1 MTTGRLSE
9 TAFPLFYASNRVV
22 LVSPLVAETLS
33 QTEALADIDFLLL
46 NSDGAISKLEEAE
59 ATPEHYLNAVGA
71 PVGVKALIVEEG
83 LAQSAHAW
91 GSWFEEQTQRTSPTI
106 EVLSGSFAVQDV
118 FAAIAKSMV
127 ADAKATRA
135 LSARTERDLVALRW
149 DYEQSLINL
158 EKARRVVRGAGFDT
172 KYATMSIPPGTGT
185 IGTDKA
191 VDAKSGAFK
200 VRYVMP
206 CDAAGLL
213 GISLHIA
220 QSPDEGLDGELA
232 ISLTRIVDGQS
243 LGHAQLKYGD
253 ISKGWSYLELEKPL
267 AGSFGDCELTIVWRQ
282 SEDGLGPVLSLS
294 DLETEARG
302 GEVGSVQLP
311 AMQIWSGFTLGEF
324 SKDNPLVPRNR
335 DTHQA
340 GFVDLLTYGGIIGP
354 KGTTDEAFLELSD
367 TWVQT
372 HLQPGAVVGIHIP
385 DLVPPTVSAVE
396 VTCQTAHEAGPPA
409 LYMVAICD
417 ADRSPNPHVWADL
430 LSAISAGEREHVGH
444 DAEAGMSWS
453 VSLVT
458 PGEPVQISL
467 NVPPG
472 QPGVQPYQLICAAM
486 SATDQVEYGWCRWHD
501 VKVSYRVDS
510 VAPVAARVEPTLLQR
525 MRSLKFPEIAEQLEY
540 LAGQTNLNQQT
551 DQLGFSPMIISEDNG
566 SLQTHPL
573 LENISA
579 ALYRK
584 GAPAGTTRVACDVE
598 TAHEHSPDFCYLLVL
613 LPSSIEDKYDAV
625 NDLVNRNIGQGV
637 SVQFGHDKD
646 TGAHFFARHL
656 SALEVQQVA
665 IDLMAPL
672 CEPYDIVV
680 AALPVHGMVNYGWC
694 RWVTLNISSAI
705 EAQSEFSMPPIA
717 E

>member
-22 LVSPLVAETLS
+22 IVSPSVAEVLS
-33 QTEALADIDFLLL
+33 QAEMLADIDFLLI
-46 NSDGAISKLEEAE
+46 NSDGALSKLEEAD
-59 ATPEHYLNAVGA
+59 ANPAKYLNAVGA
-71 PVGVKALIVEEG
+71 PIGVKALIVEEG

-91 GSWFEEQTQRTSPTI
+91 GAWFEGQTQRTSPAI
-106 EVLSGSFAVQDV
+106 EVLSGNFAAQEV
-118 FAAIAKSMV
+118 FAAIARSMV

-172 KYATMSIPPGTGT
+172 KYATMSIPAGAGT
-185 IGTDKA
+185 IRTDKA
-191 VDAKSGAFK
+191 ADARSGPFK
-200 VRYVMP
+200 MRYAMP

-213 GISLHIA
+213 GISLHFA
-220 QSPDEGLDGELA
+220 ESPDEGLDGQLT
-232 ISLTRIVDGQS
+232 ISLARIVDGQS
-243 LGHAQLKYGD
+243 LGQARLKYTD
-253 ISKGWSYLELEKPL
+253 VSKGWSYLELEKPL
-267 AGSFGDCELTIVWRQ
+267 AGSFGDCELTIVWDQ
-282 SEDGLGPVLSLS
+282 SEDGQGPVLSLS
-294 DLETEARG
+294 ELETEARG
-302 GEVGSVQLP
+302 GEEGSVQLP

-324 SKDNPLVPRNR
+324 SQGNPLVPCNR

-340 GFVDLLTYGGIIGP
+340 GFVDLLTYGGVIGP
-354 KGTTDEAFLELSD
+354 EGTPDEAFLELSD

-372 HLQPGAVVGIHIP
+372 HLQPGGVVGIQVP

-417 ADRSPNPHVWADL
+417 ADKSPTMNIWAEL
-430 LSAISAGEREHVGH
+430 LSAINAGEREHVGH
-444 DAEAGMSWS
+444 DAEAGMFWS

-458 PGEPVQISL
+458 PGQPEQIYLSVPSGEP
-467 NVPPG
+467 G
-472 QPGVQPYQLICAAM
+472 ARPYRLICAAM
-486 SATDQVEYGWCRWHD
+486 SATGKVEYGWCRWHD
-501 VKVSYRVDS
+501 VKVSYQVDS
-510 VAPVAARVEPTLLQR
+510 VTPVAARVEPMLLQR

-540 LAGQTNLNQQT
+540 LAGQTKLNQQT

-579 ALYRK
+579 ALYRE

-613 LPSSIEDKYDAV
+613 LPSSIEEKYDAV
-625 NDLVNRNIGQGV
+625 NDLVRRNIGQGV
-637 SVQFGHDKD
+637 SVQFGHDKN
-646 TGAHFFARHL
+646 TGAHFFARQL
-656 SALEVQQVA
+656 AALEVQQVA
-665 IDLMAPL
+665 IDLMEPL
-672 CEPYDIVV
+672 SEPYDIVV

-705 EAQSEFSMPPIA
+705 EAQSEFSMPPIV